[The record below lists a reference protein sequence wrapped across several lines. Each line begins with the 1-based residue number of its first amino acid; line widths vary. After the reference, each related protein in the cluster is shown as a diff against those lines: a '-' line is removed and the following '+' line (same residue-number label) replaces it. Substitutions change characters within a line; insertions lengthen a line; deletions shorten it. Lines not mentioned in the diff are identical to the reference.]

1 MGFCPNENDPVYQE
15 MVKKYG
21 EGKAFFIY
29 TKNNN
34 EIPNSIEEA
43 DKLAEPDE
51 FLLKNKMDSLREIR
65 EKILQSFM
73 IQKAIYEK
81 RPGGKKY
88 ADEISELMESLKSD
102 LGEASIIQFIK
113 IANYYTAAARPRM
126 INIQKK
132 IAEGLSG
139 LTEREVQDLAGNMN
153 EIKEFLSAYTILEDI
168 EGLVSKNAKI
178 FPTLQNTL
186 ERRRSVVRMFKE
198 AHEEILSHWLSKA
211 AERVNAQLQT
221 QGKQDYIIT
230 VNQIKSLLR
239 TATSDISVWEKLFG
253 AQANSKDVLTGLV
266 AASIKYEAF
275 DAEQEDQAILES
287 VLSEYNKKSGNKN
300 NPDEFNKEYL
310 RDAMEYRFVQDKDA
324 KGNLIF
330 KPDGSPQG
338 RYQYVPTKAFHTE
351 FFDDLFEQDYR
362 EFAAGLPGQLSA
374 KELGIK
380 KSKWIAAN
388 TILVNTEALI
398 NKMQASLSPSNYDK
412 WFYTN
417 TKQVNLVTYP
427 DGTTNAQFL
436 PQDRIHSIANGKII
450 MYSGEFLKPIDK
462 YKNPKFAQLMQD
474 PYYKVLYETYQ
485 NANDKA
491 HPAKRLKFGI
501 IPQVEKDTYDK
512 YLTGNNLSAGSLK
525 KSVVDSL
532 SVTAYDKDYGIQTPS
547 GRSVKH
553 IPILF
558 TSYRLDSDRLSL
570 DLLQST
576 LAYSQNVNNY
586 QRMSSIEPYVS
597 LLTDMVEGNADFNI
611 EARKVLETSSK
622 GVPILNAITKM
633 VNVKKGA
640 ASNVNIALMEF
651 IDKVLYNEQEI
662 QATILG
668 NISLNKL
675 SGMVLKYS
683 SLNSLAF
690 NLVSG
695 VNNVLIGQYN
705 NLVESVGKRYGT
717 IGNMAKAQGIY
728 TSNILGIMGDVGRG
742 IPLNKVSRLAVKYDA
757 IQGNWKDNYG
767 KNVSGGVAKR
777 LFNSDALFFLNKSG
791 EHYIQVTGMLNMMLT
806 TKVKTTTGEEISLYD
821 AYNERGELKPG
832 VIWSKDDQFNFT
844 QKLHKMN
851 KELHGIY
858 NKFDSPTLQRTWYGK
873 LALLFRKYIYTG
885 FMRRYSKKYLDIE
898 GGDVYEGYWNTFFS
912 RLLTDIKQYKF
923 DILTGKNL
931 TADEQAARAKT
942 YVDLVTFASCII
954 LIMALT
960 PDDDEEESWV
970 ASHVILQSRRLQQD
984 ISFYINFRDF
994 IRLIQTPSVAISSWE
1009 NIIKFVEQ
1017 MGSPLEQYERSAGI
1031 YEKGDYKIEKRINDI
1046 IPIVSRYEDIMNPE
1060 QLLNVFN

>member
-1 MGFCPNENDPVYQE
+1 MGFCPNVNDPVYQE
-15 MVKKYG
+15 IVKKYG

-51 FLLKNKMDSLREIR
+51 FLLKNKVDSLKEIR
-65 EKILQSFM
+65 DKIIQSFM

-88 ADEISELMESLKSD
+88 ADEINELMESLRTD

-132 IAEGLSG
+132 IAEGLTN
-139 LTEREVQDLAGNMN
+139 LTEREVQDLAGDMN
-153 EIKEFLSAYTILEDI
+153 EIKEFLSAYTILQDI
-168 EGLVSKNAKI
+168 EGLISRNAQI

-211 AERVNAQLQT
+211 ADRVNAQLQLE
-221 QGKQDYIIT
+221 GKQDYVIT
-230 VNQIKSLLR
+230 VKQIKSLLR

-253 AQANSKDVLTGLV
+253 AQANSKDILTGLV

-275 DAEQEDQAILES
+275 DAEQEDRDILES
-287 VLSEYNKKSGNKN
+287 VLTEYNKKGGNKN
-300 NPDEFNKEYL
+300 NPDEFNKEYM

-351 FFDDLFEQDYR
+351 YFDDLFEKDYR
-362 EFAAGLPGQLSA
+362 EFTASLPGQLSA

-380 KSKWIAAN
+380 KVNWINAN
-388 TILVNTEALI
+388 TILTDTQALI
-398 NKMQASLSPSNYDK
+398 SRMQASLSPANYEK

-417 TKQVNLVTYP
+417 TKSVNLITYG
-427 DGTTNAQFL
+427 DGSTNADYL
-436 PQDRIHSIANGKII
+436 PKERIHSIANGKIV
-450 MYSGEFLKPIDK
+450 MYSGEFLRPIDK
-462 YKNPKFAQLMQD
+462 YKNPKFTQLMQD
-474 PYYKVLYETYQ
+474 SYYKALYKTYKD
-485 NANDKA
+485 ANDKA

-501 IPQVEKDTYDK
+501 IPQVEKGSYDK
-512 YLTGNNLSAGSLK
+512 FLTGNNLTADSLK
-525 KSVVDSL
+525 KSIGDSL

-547 GRSVKH
+547 GKSVKH

-558 TSYRLDSDRLSL
+558 TSYRLDADRLSL

-586 QRMSSIEPYVS
+586 QRMSNIEPYIS
-597 LLTDMVEGNADFNI
+597 LLTDMVEGNADFDI
-611 EARKVLETSSK
+611 EARKVLETNNK
-622 GVPILNAITKM
+622 GVPMLNAITKL
-633 VNVKKGA
+633 VNVKKGS

-651 IDKVLYNEQEI
+651 IDKVMYNEKEI
-662 QATILG
+662 QATIFN
-668 NISLNKL
+668 NISVNKL

-683 SLNSLAF
+683 ALNSLAF

-695 VNNVLIGQYN
+695 VNNVIIGQYN
-705 NLVESVGKRYGT
+705 NLVEAVGKRYGT
-717 IGNMAKAQGIY
+717 PGNLAKAQGIY
-728 TSNILGIMGDVGRG
+728 TTNILGIMNDIGRG
-742 IPLNKVSRLAVKYDA
+742 IPMNKVSRLAVKYDA

-767 KNVSGGVAKR
+767 KNVSGTAAKK
-777 LFNSDALFFLNKSG
+777 LFNSDAMFFMSKSG
-791 EHYIQVTGMLNMMLT
+791 EHYIQVSGMLNMMLS
-806 TKVKTTTGEEISLYD
+806 TKVKTAAGEEISLYD
-821 AYNERGELKPG
+821 AYDEKGNLKPG
-832 VIWSKDDQFNFT
+832 VKWTKDDQFMFT
-844 QKLHKMN
+844 QRLHKMN

-858 NKFDSPTLQRTWYGK
+858 NNFDSPTLQRTWYGK

-885 FMRRYSKKYLDIE
+885 MMRRYSTKYLDIE
-898 GGDVYEGYWNTFFS
+898 GGDVYEGYWNTFFTK
-912 RLLTDIKQYKF
+912 LYNDIKNQKF

-931 TADEQAARAKT
+931 SKDEQAARAKT
-942 YVDLVTFASCII
+942 YVDLVTLISCMVIFA
-954 LIMALT
+954 ALSA
-960 PDDDEEESWV
+960 DDDEEESWM
-970 ASHVILQSRRLQQD
+970 ASHIMLQSRRLQQD
-984 ISFYINFRDF
+984 ISFYVNPRDF
-994 IRLIQTPSVAISSWE
+994 IRLVKNPSVAIANWD
-1009 NIIKFVEQ
+1009 NLINFVAQ
-1017 MGSPLEQYERSAGI
+1017 LVNPLEEYERKAGI
-1031 YEKGDYKIEKRINDI
+1031 YEKGDYKIEKRIMDI
-1046 IPIVSRYEDIMNPE
+1046 VPVLSRYEDVMNPE
-1060 QLLNVFN
+1060 QLINVFN